1 MEASGHSLCA
11 HLCLMP
17 AFHYLPEKSLC
28 PCLECQFVWL
38 HRTSLYGLA
47 IVASVAYTQES
58 HRPVTNRGRAVK
70 HLPFPGHGT
79 KQQTKELSL
88 SVKEAY

>member
-1 MEASGHSLCA
+1 MEAGGHSLCA

-38 HRTSLYGLA
+38 HRKSLYGLA
-47 IVASVAYTQES
+47 MVASVAYTQES
-58 HRPVTNRGRAVK
+58 HRPVTNRERAVK
-70 HLPFPGHGT
+70 HLPFPGHGV